1 MTSDEITFDR
11 VVLVIIETKREQV
24 KNYIENTSILNY
36 SKRSNPA
43 ASIFIMAVGFPL
55 TMLKAGSWWAE
66 VGCESFIQI
75 LIDSYLLVELVS
87 SRPLDWSDA
96 PGETRHGRDGT
107 MSGKLETRFRLS
119 SQDSALTD

>member
-75 LIDSYLLVELVS
+75 LIESIYW
-87 SRPLDWSDA
+87 WSWCPVDHYTGVTLPVRHA
-96 PGETRHGRDGT
+96 TAET
-107 MSGKLETRFRLS
+107 
-119 SQDSALTD
+119 AL